1 MISVGIFNGY
11 FPYNMEESIKRIKAQ
26 GFTSIQLDL
35 SFKGMDLSFDS
46 LNREKCHLIRDAFR
60 DANLPIVAVSGYKNI
75 VHPNL
80 VKREENLNNL
90 KTLLKF
96 ARDLGTP
103 YVISETGTFNEE
115 SDWVYHEKN
124 GTDEAYETLCEI
136 VTDLTKFAYDNGSV
150 FLVENYVNNIVG
162 TVNQLLRLFS
172 DINHHSLG
180 LLMDPTNYFSD
191 ININDVDGELNRIFN
206 ALGDRIRIAHAK
218 DCKRAE
224 NLAEKHADIDA
235 TAEFVLSLSKK
246 STDAALAEKGKEVP
260 TAQRHH
266 RDAQIAED
274 NRQDRRQD
282 TAERRGQVGEGQRK
296 QRGNHQPSNQA
307 NAACQNLRCR

>member
-11 FPYNMEESIKRIKAQ
+11 FPYSLDESIRRIKSL
-26 GFTSIQLDL
+26 GFTSVQLDL
-35 SFKGMDLSFDS
+35 SFKEMDLSFDS
-46 LNREKCHLIRDAFR
+46 LNREKCHFIRDAFR
-60 DANLPIVAVSGYKNI
+60 DANLPIVAVSGYTNI

-80 VKREENLNNL
+80 LKREENLNNL

-172 DINHHSLG
+172 DVNHHALG

-224 NLAEKHADIDA
+224 NIAEKHADIDA
-235 TAEFVLSLSKK
+235 TESHTFRGAGAVELPAPGLGILNYDLYLKRLSAIHPNIPIIIEHLDEADIPRAKK
-246 STDAALAEKGKEVP
+246 FIDDKLKKAG
-260 TAQRHH
+260 
-266 RDAQIAED
+266 
-274 NRQDRRQD
+274 
-282 TAERRGQVGEGQRK
+282 
-296 QRGNHQPSNQA
+296 
-307 NAACQNLRCR
+307 C